1 MTNGRVI
8 LLTLLAM
15 VAFAG
20 NSILCRFALR
30 ETSIDPATFTLA
42 RIVSAAALLWVIVAA
57 QGQKR
62 TRRARPSQHGLHPAV
77 TLGGTSLS
85 RPPSVI
91 QQRSWPSAAALFLY
105 AAGFSFAYTQLPA
118 GTGALLLFGAVQATM
133 IVWGFLRGERLHA
146 GGAIGLALAL
156 CGLVGLT
163 WPGVSTPPFLA
174 SCSMLAAGIAWGVYS
189 LRGRSIANPLQA
201 TAANFLRAVPLAIL
215 LSGLLWSR
223 MNFDRAGL
231 AAAIISGAV
240 TSGLGYAIWYAVV
253 PELGAIRASIVQL
266 CVPALAA
273 AAGIVFLNE
282 TLSTRVTL
290 AAAAILGGVALALVK
305 KTARSQT

>member
-1 MTNGRVI
+1 M
-8 LLTLLAM
+8 
-15 VAFAG
+15 
-20 NSILCRFALR
+20 
-30 ETSIDPATFTLA
+30 
-42 RIVSAAALLWVIVAA
+42 
-57 QGQKR
+57 
-62 TRRARPSQHGLHPAV
+62 
-77 TLGGTSLS
+77 S

-91 QQRSWPSAAALFLY
+91 QQRSWFSATALFLY

-174 SCSMLAAGIAWGVYS
+174 SFSMLAAGIAWGVYS

-201 TAANFLRAVPLAIL
+201 TAANFLRAVPLALL

-253 PELGAIRASIVQL
+253 SELGAIRASIVQL

-305 KTARSQT
+305 KNARSQT

>member
-1 MTNGRVI
+1 MKRGRI
-8 LLTLLAM
+8 FLLTLIAM
-15 VAFAG
+15 VTFAG
-20 NSILCRFALR
+20 NSILCRFALK
-30 ETSIDPATFTLA
+30 ETAIDPATFTFV
-42 RIVSAAALLWVIVAA
+42 RIASGAVLLWIVATA
-57 QGQKR
+57 RKTNRTSQG
-62 TRRARPSQHGLHPAV
+62 G
-77 TLGGTSLS
+77 
-85 RPPSVI
+85 
-91 QQRSWPSAAALFLY
+91 WFSATALFVY

-146 GGAIGLALAL
+146 GGAIGLAVAL

-163 WPGVSTPPFLA
+163 WPGVSTPPLLA

-231 AAAIISGAV
+231 AAAIISGAI
-240 TSGLGYAIWYAVV
+240 TSGLGYVIWYAVV

-266 CVPALAA
+266 CVPVLAA
-273 AAGIVFLNE
+273 AAGIALLNE

-290 AAAAILGGVALALVK
+290 AAAAILGGVALGVLRKSGVRLPA
-305 KTARSQT
+305 

>member
-1 MTNGRVI
+1 
-8 LLTLLAM
+8 LTLLALL
-15 VAFAG
+15 AFAG
-20 NSILCRFALR
+20 NSILCRLALK
-30 ETSIDPATFTLA
+30 ETAIDPATFTFV
-42 RIVSAAALLWVIVAA
+42 RIASGAALLWIVAA
-57 QGQKR
+57 ARKTNATSQG
-62 TRRARPSQHGLHPAV
+62 G
-77 TLGGTSLS
+77 
-85 RPPSVI
+85 
-91 QQRSWPSAAALFLY
+91 WFSATALFLY

-146 GGAIGLALAL
+146 GGAIGLAIAL

-163 WPGVSTPPFLA
+163 WPGVSTPPLLA
-174 SCSMLAAGIAWGVYS
+174 SCSMLAAGLAWGVYS

-201 TAANFLRAVPLAIL
+201 TAANFIRAVPPALL

-223 MNFDRAGL
+223 MNFDRAGVVV
-231 AAAIISGAV
+231 AIISGAI
-240 TSGLGYAIWYAVV
+240 TSGLGYVIWYAVV

-266 CVPALAA
+266 CVPVLAA

-305 KTARSQT
+305 KSTGNQT